1 MSDFDVQV
9 YVILFKVKAEAD
21 NLGIKRINSVMLLK
35 ALLEE
40 DDSILY
46 DAIFK
51 DYIDPRAYP
60 EMLEECYEIYTRRLD
75 ECEDTPEEVEDDNEK
90 TEYPAIVIS
99 TNAGEIITI
108 TFEEELR
115 EFMGLITQYNQTI
128 GIEDFTAL
136 IISAMPMGMKTV
148 LRTFGVDIKYLK
160 KLVYSDTSEEVK
172 TEEVETESF
181 EIPNELKSFLT
192 DLNAKFRGRKCDI
205 SGRDKEC
212 EQVWQTL
219 QKQSKRNVILVGE
232 PGVGKTSIVEK
243 ITFDILTGNCPKEFK
258 NSRVLLL
265 DVTAIVAGTKFR
277 GEAETKFVNLSK
289 FLENVS
295 DVILFIDEIHLI
307 HGAGASIENQMD
319 LANALKP
326 ILAGNKVRVIGATT
340 VDEYENYFSKDGAT
354 KRRFRKIVLE
364 EPKSS
369 EVYDMLKKSITTL
382 SKYHGVSI
390 SREMVD
396 FIILNSECFNY
407 ETKNPDRTK
416 DLIDLS
422 MVVAKQQGKKSVD
435 KASVLA
441 NFKINFEMFDKMPE
455 EIKQSTAYHE
465 AGHCVF
471 AKCSP
476 YLKERE
482 VIAVSIMPTENYLG
496 ITISEAKNRY
506 FMEATMEYHIDG
518 IAECLAGRVAE
529 EMYTKTISSG
539 AETDLK
545 MATQI
550 AHSLITKY
558 GMTEFGRNRVYF
570 NEVNSQE
577 VMNRVNDEIDK
588 IIAKGIQRAEA
599 VLKDNYTFLL
609 TLVGTLMEKG
619 IVNEQELKKIFLEE
633 TETV

>member
-1 MSDFDVQV
+1 MNNFDVQV

-21 NLGIKRINSVMLLK
+21 NLGIKRISSVMLLQ

-40 DDSILY
+40 DDSLLY

-51 DYIDPRAYP
+51 DSLDPRAYP
-60 EMLEECYEIYTRRLD
+60 EMLEECYEVYTKHLD
-75 ECEDTPEEVEDDNEK
+75 ECEGKSETVEDDSEEV
-90 TEYPAIVIS
+90 EYPAIVIKS
-99 TNAGEIITI
+99 NDNKIVTL

-115 EFMGLITQYNQTI
+115 EFIALMNQYNQNI
-128 GIEDFTAL
+128 GVEEFTAL
-136 IISAMPMGMKTV
+136 LISAMPMGMKVV
-148 LRTFGVDIKYLK
+148 LRTFGVNIRYLK
-160 KLVYSDTSEEVK
+160 ELVYSEK
-172 TEEVETESF
+172 NAEVETETF
-181 EIPNELKSFLT
+181 EIPDELKSFLT

-295 DVILFIDEIHLI
+295 DIILFIDEIHLI
-307 HGAGASIENQMD
+307 HGAGSSIENQMD

-326 ILAGNKVRVIGATT
+326 MLAGNKVRVIGATT

-354 KRRFRKIVLE
+354 KRRFRKIVVE

-369 EVYDMLKKSITTL
+369 EVYDMLKRSITTL

-390 SREMVD
+390 SRELVD

-435 KASVLA
+435 EASVLA

-455 EIKQSTAYHE
+455 EIKRSTAYHE

-476 YLKERE
+476 YIKEQE

-496 ITISEAKNRY
+496 ITISEAKNYY
-506 FMEATMEYHIDG
+506 FMEATMEYHIDR

-558 GMTEFGRNRVYF
+558 GMTDFGRNRVYF
-570 NEVNSQE
+570 NEVNSQD

-588 IIAKGIQRAEA
+588 IIAKGLQRAQT
-599 VLKDNYTFLL
+599 VLKENYAILL
-609 TLVGTLMEKG
+609 TLVNTLMKKG

-633 TETV
+633 PETV

>member
-60 EMLEECYEIYTRRLD
+60 EMLEECYEIYTRHLD
-75 ECEDTPEEVEDDNEK
+75 ECEDTPEEVEDDSKEV
-90 TEYPAIVIS
+90 EYPAIVIK
-99 TNAGEIITI
+99 TKTGETLTF

-115 EFMGLITQYNQTI
+115 TFIALISQYNQNI

-160 KLVYSDTSEEVK
+160 KLVYSDTSEEVE

-243 ITFDILTGNCPKEFK
+243 ITFDILTSNCPKEFK

-307 HGAGASIENQMD
+307 HGAGASTENQMD

-354 KRRFRKIVLE
+354 KRRFRKIVVE

-369 EVYDMLKKSITTL
+369 EVYDMLKRSITTL

-390 SREMVD
+390 SRELVD

-435 KASVLA
+435 KASVLE

-455 EIKQSTAYHE
+455 EIKRSTAYHE

-506 FMEATMEYHIDG
+506 FMEATMEYHIDR

-588 IIAKGIQRAEA
+588 IIAKGLQRAEA

-609 TLVGTLMEKG
+609 VLVGELMEKG

-633 TETV
+633 PETV